1 MQITKPTK
9 HTGLHLPP
17 WQSTRRYSLTGAV
30 ALAYLLPQLPGMAET
45 PGTLPESYT
54 WQKVVNNLNFVPGT
68 DSKPFN
74 SYNQPSVN
82 ASGLIVF
89 RARSKGPEVMSGIY
103 QKDMKSGAGVQ
114 KIADRNTTVP
124 APKLINAL
132 KLSGIVDPAS

>member
-1 MQITKPTK
+1 
-9 HTGLHLPP
+9 
-17 WQSTRRYSLTGAV
+17 
-30 ALAYLLPQLPGMAET
+30 LAYLLPQLPGMAET

>member
-9 HTGLHLPP
+9 HSSRHLPT
-17 WQSTRRYSLTGAV
+17 WQRTRRYSLTGAV
-30 ALAYLLPQLPGMAET
+30 ALASLIPQLPTWANT
-45 PGTLPESYT
+45 PGALPESYA
-54 WQKVVNNLNFVPGT
+54 WQKVVNNFNLVPDT

-103 QKDMKSGAGVQ
+103 QKDMKSGVSGHFKMHHLWSLQSAPPLTGVF
-114 KIADRNTTVP
+114 
-124 APKLINAL
+124 
-132 KLSGIVDPAS
+132 